1 MSAAPET
8 FTIPSASLPPPAET
22 CWDAIAGQ
30 GELGTDLGD
39 WLDELDRNPAL
50 RAAATL
56 RALERIRLE
65 LSRCPSASTGL
76 EDPIQI
82 SVRDAALL
90 ARQVLARLR

>member
-1 MSAAPET
+1 MAGR
-8 FTIPSASLPPPAET
+8 AEL
-22 CWDAIAGQ
+22 CS
-30 GELGTDLGD
+30 DLAD
-39 WLDELDRNPAL
+39 WLLEIDQNPAL

-56 RALERIRLE
+56 RALERVRRELE
-65 LSRCPSASTGL
+65 RCPATGTGL